1 MRISRDWFTIK
12 GTLHDIELE
21 ENSKVISSGH
31 NRRCVAIEQ
40 CDRVETKFTIAP
52 RYIAR

>member
-1 MRISRDWFTIK
+1 MRISSDWFTIK
-12 GTLHDIELE
+12 GTLHAIELE
-21 ENSKVISSGH
+21 ENSKAISSGH

-40 CDRVETKFTIAP
+40 CDRVETKFTITP